1 MAAWLVLAFAGEE
14 DGGGSGARQVDVYG
28 QLVRSDARAPILAV
42 TSLHHLRCAAVA
54 KIVPATAPAPGRS
67 DFLYKLLMIGDSGVG
82 KSSLLLRF
90 ASDQFEESYM
100 TTVGLD
106 FKIRT
111 VEVDGKVVKLQMWDT
126 AGQERFR
133 TITSSYY
140 RGAQGI
146 VVVYGLDD
154 KKSFENVKQWVDEI
168 DRYAGDGVVKLLVGN
183 KCDVGDARQVT
194 REEAEN
200 FAEELKMR
208 YMETSAKT
216 AENVEETF
224 MLTAR
229 EIKAKGVPKP
239 KTAAAPATVST
250 GDAPAVKAGKGCAC

>member
-1 MAAWLVLAFAGEE
+1 MG
-14 DGGGSGARQVDVYG
+14 
-28 QLVRSDARAPILAV
+28 
-42 TSLHHLRCAAVA
+42 
-54 KIVPATAPAPGRS
+54 S

-90 ASDQFEESYM
+90 ASDQFEDSYM

-154 KKSFENVKQWVDEI
+154 KKSFENVKQWVELI
-168 DRYAGDGVVKLLVGN
+168 DRYAGEGVVKLLVGN
-183 KCDVGDARQVT
+183 KCDVEARQVT
-194 REEAEN
+194 REEAEK

-216 AENVEETF
+216 GENVEETF

-239 KTAAAPATVST
+239 KPSAAQTVNTAAAPEQK
-250 GDAPAVKAGKGCAC
+250 PGKGCAC